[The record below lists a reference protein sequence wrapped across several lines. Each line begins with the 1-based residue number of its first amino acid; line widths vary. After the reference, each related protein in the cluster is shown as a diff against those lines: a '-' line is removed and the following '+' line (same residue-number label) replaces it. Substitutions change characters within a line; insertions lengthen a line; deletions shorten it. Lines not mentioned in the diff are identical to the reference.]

1 MKQLFLQKSEKELS
15 EYIRTQMKEYENK
28 KEEFSNPQ
36 VVYEYLFLVMH
47 YLTTQRPASEQNVD
61 SILKLLGATQKER
74 GYRFPFFTIMEHC
87 AKKNPNDPCFA
98 DATMIESTITATD
111 IREIDKFVEWMLMR
125 EADTAEKDRLLGL
138 MVYSRMLY
146 SRKDGKKIILK
157 HATKSDNEMSND
169 FRQQCEAFI
178 NDYNPKKIKT
188 YLDRYIIG
196 QEEAKQN
203 ISTAIY
209 NHYLRILYPDK
220 KLIKNNVLMIGP
232 SGCGKTEIIR
242 RVMEL
247 VNVPV
252 VISDFSGVVATP
264 WKGRNKEEALLNLYI
279 RSGNDLAKTER
290 GIVFY
295 DEFDKIIPGRAYK
308 YGGDINNEL
317 QGQLLGM
324 MEGTMLEVPLNG
336 GRQKIYMNTDNIL
349 FICAGAFDGLEEIVR
364 KDMPESQRSFGMP
377 FGSNSEVELTQ
388 EHIKV
393 DHFIKYGMKP
403 ELAGRLGMI
412 SVLKGLSREELRRVL
427 TEPEDSI
434 MKRYQNEFWSE
445 DEIKLSFTDDAL
457 DAIIDRVM
465 DMNIGA
471 RALNALLHEV
481 LADAMFEAPTKEG
494 ITEVVITEAV
504 VRDASAPEYR

>member
-15 EYIRTQMKEYENK
+15 DYIRTQMKEYELQR
-28 KEEFSNPQ
+28 EEFSNPQ
-36 VVYEYLFLVMH
+36 VVYAYLFLLMH
-47 YLTTQRPASEQNVD
+47 YLTTQRPHHEQTVE

-74 GYRFPFFTIMEHC
+74 GYRYPFFTIMNRC
-87 AKKNPNDPCFA
+87 AKENPEDTCFL
-98 DATMIESTITATD
+98 DAAMIEDTITATD
-111 IREIDKFVEWMLMR
+111 INEIYGFVEWMLMR
-125 EADTAEKDRLLGL
+125 EADVTEKERLLGE
-138 MVYSRMLY
+138 MSYNRVKYVRNKT
-146 SRKDGKKIILK
+146 RKVILK
-157 HATKSDNEMSND
+157 RTAKADNEMSNE
-169 FRQQCEAFI
+169 FRMQCENFVRE
-178 NDYNPKKIKT
+178 YNPKKIKA
-188 YLDRYIIG
+188 YLDRFIVG

-209 NHYLRILYPDK
+209 NHYLRILYPEK

-264 WKGRNKEEALLNLYI
+264 WKGRNKEEALLNLYT

-336 GRQKIYMNTDNIL
+336 GREKIYMNTENML
-349 FICAGAFDGLEEIVR
+349 FICAGAFEGLEEIVR

-377 FGSNSEVELTQ
+377 FGSNSEIELTQ
-388 EHIKV
+388 EHVKV

-445 DEIKLSFTDDAL
+445 DELKLSFTDEAL
-457 DAIIDRVM
+457 DAIIDKVM

-494 ITEVVITEAV
+494 ITEVIITEGV
-504 VRDASAPEYR
+504 VREASAPEYR